1 MANTYLQPGEVRSF
15 TAAANLDSGDLIPL
29 GMSCMGIV
37 QADVAS
43 GAEGEAHTTG
53 VHVLT
58 KTAGTA
64 AVAGSPAYWNAT
76 TEKVVMAPA
85 AAAAGVY
92 FIGHFYAGAIA
103 AAVTCEVVLDGFA
116 AEPPRQLTLAATG
129 AQTITV
135 ADLLGGDLTLIV
147 PNTAA
152 LTVTL
157 PSVAAVPP
165 GALLRVRKTT
175 ADAAA
180 VTLDAAG
187 SETIAGA
194 TTHATIDAANDM
206 ALFQNTGAA
215 WVLLDS
221 AIAS

>member
-1 MANTYLQPGEVRSF
+1 MATTYLQPGEVRSF
-15 TAAANLDSGDLIPL
+15 TAAANLSSGDLVAL
-29 GMSCMGIV
+29 GMACMGIV
-37 QADVAS
+37 QADVDS
-43 GAEGEAHTTG
+43 GAEGEAHTVG
-53 VHVLT
+53 VHALK

-76 TEKVVMAPA
+76 TEAVVMAPA
-85 AAAAGVY
+85 AGAY
-92 FIGHFYAGAIA
+92 FIGHFYAAAIST
-103 AAVTCEVVLDGFA
+103 AVACEVVLAGFA

-129 AQTITV
+129 NQTIV
-135 ADLLGGDLTLIV
+135 AADMLGGDLTLIA

-165 GALLRVRKTT
+165 GTLLRVRKTT

-180 VTLDAAG
+180 ITLDAAG

-194 TTHATIDAANDM
+194 TTHAAIDAANDT
-206 ALFQNTGAA
+206 ALFQSTGAA
-215 WVLLDS
+215 WVLVDAS
-221 AIAS
+221 IA